1 MPRLRRCRNF
11 FFSKLSLLIEKP
23 EYMKSFISK
32 FLFIIG
38 NRKQKLFY
46 LLLLFLLISIIDAVG
61 IGLIYPFIK
70 LATEPSL
77 IDKNNVTALLV
88 KQLNLS
94 PSYYLIP
101 ILGLAITVI
110 FIVQSVSY
118 LYAQKYICDFIYEQ
132 KRVLT
137 LDLMKAYLYAPY
149 TFHLK
154 RNSATITNNI
164 LVEISLFCGSFLTAL
179 LRGITNAIILLV
191 LVLLLAKTNLFFLV
205 LIAITIFPT
214 TLITSY
220 ISTSKVKNLGGEISQ
235 TNDELIRLI
244 NHSLGGLKDTKITGS
259 ESFFIQSINQHAK
272 KISRLSSLFEIL
284 LVIPPVVIK
293 NSLIVFVVLFIS
305 WTSLGSS
312 QSMANVGGIM
322 AVFGIASIRLIPA
335 VNSLVQAIAQVR
347 NFSYVIDKIYLDLK
361 EIENEQEDIDVFVAN
376 SQIKK
381 LETEKS
387 SDSVMPFGHKLS
399 LQNIIYQYPEVSAK
413 AINDISFDI
422 YKGQSIGLIGK
433 SGSGK
438 TTLVDIILG
447 LLYPKSGDIQV
458 DDVSIYQNLR
468 AWQNLIGYIP
478 QSIFLTDETIEKNIA
493 FGTPDHLIDQAK
505 LEKAIKSAQ
514 LEELIQE
521 LPQGLKTEVGERGV
535 RLSGG
540 QRQRV
545 GIARALYHEREI
557 LVLDEAT
564 SALDNETE
572 QLVNESIKSL
582 SGTKTLIIIAHRLST
597 IEHCDRLYLLGQGKI
612 LKAGTYQEVVVNQ
625 SITDNS

>member
-1 MPRLRRCRNF
+1 
-11 FFSKLSLLIEKP
+11 
-23 EYMKSFISK
+23 
-32 FLFIIG
+32 LF
-38 NRKQKLFY
+38 
-46 LLLLFLLISIIDAVG
+46 
-61 IGLIYPFIK
+61 
-70 LATEPSL
+70 
-77 IDKNNVTALLV
+77 
-88 KQLNLS
+88 
-94 PSYYLIP
+94 
-101 ILGLAITVI
+101 
-110 FIVQSVSY
+110 
-118 LYAQKYICDFIYEQ
+118 AQKYISDFIYEQ

-154 RNSATITNNI
+154 KNTATITNTI
-164 LVEISLFCGSFLTAL
+164 ITEVSIFCGSFLTAF
-179 LRGITNAIILLV
+179 LRGITNFIILLV
-191 LVLLLAKTNLFFLV
+191 LLLLLAKTNLFFLLLV
-205 LIAITIFPT
+205 AITILPT
-214 TLITSY
+214 TLISSY
-220 ISTSKVKNLGGEISQ
+220 ISTSKVKKIGAKISKI
-235 TNDELIRLI
+235 NDEIIRLI

-259 ESFFIQSINQHAK
+259 EEFFLTTINQQAK
-272 KISRLSSLFEIL
+272 ESSKLSAAFEII
-284 LVIPPVVIK
+284 VGIPPVVIK
-293 NSLIVFVVLFIS
+293 NSLIIFVVLFVS
-305 WTSLGSS
+305 WASLDSSDKMTSI
-312 QSMANVGGIM
+312 GGIM
-322 AVFGIASIRLIPA
+322 AIFGIASIRLIPA

-347 NFSYVIDKIYLDLK
+347 NFSYVVDRLYFDLK
-361 EIENEQEDIDVFVAN
+361 EIEQQQQEIDDSLARSN
-376 SQIKK
+376 IKN
-381 LETEKS
+381 LASES
-387 SDSVMPFGHKLS
+387 SDQSVMPFSYKLS
-399 LQNIIYQYPEVSAK
+399 LQNIIYQYPEVSTN
-413 AINDISFDI
+413 AINNISFDI

-493 FGTPDHLIDQAK
+493 FGVPDHLIDRTR
-505 LEKAIKSAQ
+505 LEKAIQSAQ
-514 LEELIQE
+514 LEELMQQ

-582 SGTKTLIIIAHRLST
+582 SGTKTMIIISHRLST
-597 IEHCDRLYLLGQGKI
+597 VEHCDRLYLLGQGKI
-612 LKAGTYQEVVVNQ
+612 LKAGTYQEVVVNPE
-625 SITDNS
+625 ITDNS

>member
-1 MPRLRRCRNF
+1 
-11 FFSKLSLLIEKP
+11 
-23 EYMKSFISK
+23 MKSFISK

-38 NRKQKLFY
+38 DRKKKLFY
-46 LLLLFLLISIIDAVG
+46 LLLLFLLISVIDAIG

-77 IDKNNVTALLV
+77 IDKNTITAFLV
-88 KQLNLS
+88 NQLNLS

-101 ILGLAITVI
+101 ILGVAIAVI
-110 FIVQSVSY
+110 FIVQSISY
-118 LYAQKYICDFIYEQ
+118 LFAQKYISDFTYEQ

-154 RNSATITNNI
+154 KNTATITNTI
-164 LVEISLFCGSFLTAL
+164 ITEVSIFCGSFLTAF
-179 LRGITNAIILLV
+179 LRGITNFIILLV
-191 LVLLLAKTNLFFLV
+191 LLLLLAKTNLFFLFLV
-205 LIAITIFPT
+205 AITIFPT

-220 ISTSKVKNLGGEISQ
+220 ISTSKVKKIGAKISKI
-235 TNDELIRLI
+235 NDEIIRLI

-259 ESFFIQSINQHAK
+259 EDFFLTTINQQAK
-272 KISRLSSLFEIL
+272 ESSKLSAAFEIT
-284 LVIPPVVIK
+284 VAIPPVVIK
-293 NSLIVFVVLFIS
+293 NSLIIFVVLFVS
-305 WTSLGSS
+305 WASLGSS
-312 QSMANVGGIM
+312 DKMTSIGGIM

-347 NFSYVIDKIYLDLK
+347 NFSYVVDRLYFDLK
-361 EIENEQEDIDVFVAN
+361 EIEQQQQEIDDSLATSN
-376 SQIKK
+376 IKN
-381 LETEKS
+381 LASES
-387 SDSVMPFGHKLS
+387 SNQSVMPFSYKLS
-399 LQNIIYQYPEVSAK
+399 LQNIIYQYPEVSTN
-413 AINDISFDI
+413 AINNISFDI

-458 DDVSIYQNLR
+458 DDTSIYQNLR

-493 FGTPDHLIDQAK
+493 FGVPDHLIDRTR
-505 LEKAIKSAQ
+505 LEKAIQSAQ
-514 LEELIQE
+514 LEELMKQ

-582 SGTKTLIIIAHRLST
+582 SGTKTMIIIAHRLST
-597 IEHCDRLYLLGQGKI
+597 VEHCDRLYLLGQGKI
-612 LKAGTYQEVVVNQ
+612 LKAGTYQEVVVNPE
-625 SITDNS
+625 ITDNS

>member
-1 MPRLRRCRNF
+1 
-11 FFSKLSLLIEKP
+11 
-23 EYMKSFISK
+23 MKSFISK

-46 LLLLFLLISIIDAVG
+46 LLLLFLLISVIDAIG

-77 IDKNNVTALLV
+77 IDKNTVTAFLV
-88 KQLNLS
+88 NQLNLS

-101 ILGLAITVI
+101 ILGVAIAVI
-110 FIVQSVSY
+110 FIVQSISY
-118 LYAQKYICDFIYEQ
+118 LYAQKYISDFIYEQ

-154 RNSATITNNI
+154 KNTATITNNV
-164 LVEISLFCGSFLTAL
+164 LVEVSTFCGSFLTAL
-179 LRGITNAIILLV
+179 LRGITNFIILLV
-191 LVLLLAKTNLFFLV
+191 LVLLLAKTNLLFLV

-220 ISTSKVKNLGGEISQ
+220 ISTSKVKTLGRQISQ

-259 ESFFIQSINQHAK
+259 EPFFIQSINQQAK
-272 KISRLSSLFEIL
+272 ESSRLSALFEIL
-284 LVIPPVVIK
+284 LAIPPVVIK
-293 NSLIVFVVLFIS
+293 NSLIIFVVLFIS
-305 WTSLGSS
+305 WASLGSS
-312 QSMANVGGIM
+312 QNMASVGGIM

-361 EIENEQEDIDVFVAN
+361 EIENEKEDIDIFIAN
-376 SQIKK
+376 SQIKN

-387 SDSVMPFGHKLS
+387 SYSVMPFGQKLS
-399 LQNIIYQYPEVSAK
+399 LQNIIYQYPDVSAK

-493 FGTPDHLIDQAK
+493 FGTPEHLIDRQK

-572 QLVNESIKSL
+572 KLVNESIKSL
-582 SGTKTLIIIAHRLST
+582 SGTKTMIIIAHRLST
-597 IEHCDRLYLLGQGKI
+597 VEHCDRLYLLGQGKI

-625 SITDNS
+625 AIIDNS

>member
-1 MPRLRRCRNF
+1 
-11 FFSKLSLLIEKP
+11 
-23 EYMKSFISK
+23 MKSFISK

-77 IDKNNVTALLV
+77 IDKNNITAFLV

-110 FIVQSVSY
+110 FVVQSTSY
-118 LYAQKYICDFIYEQ
+118 LYAQKYISDFIYEQ

-164 LVEISLFCGSFLTAL
+164 LVEVSTFCGSFLTAF
-179 LRGITNAIILLV
+179 LRGITNFIILLV
-191 LVLLLAKTNLFFLV
+191 LVLLLAKTNLLFLV

-220 ISTSKVKNLGGEISQ
+220 ISTSKVKTLGREISQ

-259 ESFFIQSINQHAK
+259 ESFFIESINQQAK
-272 KISRLSSLFEIL
+272 KSSRLSALFEIL
-284 LVIPPVVIK
+284 LAIPPVVIK

-305 WTSLGSS
+305 WASLGSS
-312 QSMANVGGIM
+312 QNMANVGGIM

-361 EIENEQEDIDVFVAN
+361 EIENEQEDIDIFVAN
-376 SQIKK
+376 SQIKNS
-381 LETEKS
+381 ESEKS
-387 SDSVMPFGHKLS
+387 SYSVMPFGQKLS
-399 LQNIIYQYPEVSAK
+399 LKNIIYQYPDVSAK

-493 FGTPDHLIDQAK
+493 FGTPDHLIDQEK

-582 SGTKTLIIIAHRLST
+582 SGTKTMIIIAHRLST
-597 IEHCDRLYLLGQGKI
+597 VEHCDRLYLLGQGKI

-625 SITDNS
+625 EITDNS

>member
-1 MPRLRRCRNF
+1 
-11 FFSKLSLLIEKP
+11 
-23 EYMKSFISK
+23 MKSFISK

-38 NRKQKLFY
+38 DRKKKLFY
-46 LLLLFLLISIIDAVG
+46 LLLLFLLISVIDAIG

-77 IDKNNVTALLV
+77 IDKNTITAFLV
-88 KQLNLS
+88 NQLNLS

-101 ILGLAITVI
+101 ILGVAIAVI
-110 FIVQSVSY
+110 FIVQSISY
-118 LYAQKYICDFIYEQ
+118 LYAQKYISDFTYEQ

-154 RNSATITNNI
+154 KNTATITNTI
-164 LVEISLFCGSFLTAL
+164 ITEVSIFCGSFLTAF
-179 LRGITNAIILLV
+179 LRGITNFIILLV
-191 LVLLLAKTNLFFLV
+191 LLLLLAKTNSFFLLLV
-205 LIAITIFPT
+205 AITIFPT

-220 ISTSKVKNLGGEISQ
+220 ISTSKVKKIGAKISKI
-235 TNDELIRLI
+235 NDEIIRLI

-259 ESFFIQSINQHAK
+259 EDFFLTTINQQAK
-272 KISRLSSLFEIL
+272 ESSKLSAAFEIT
-284 LVIPPVVIK
+284 VAIPPVVIK
-293 NSLIVFVVLFIS
+293 NSLIIFVVLFVS
-305 WTSLGSS
+305 WASLGSS
-312 QSMANVGGIM
+312 DKMTSIGGIM

-347 NFSYVIDKIYLDLK
+347 NFSYVVDRLYFDLK
-361 EIENEQEDIDVFVAN
+361 EIEQQQQEIDDSLATSN
-376 SQIKK
+376 IKN
-381 LETEKS
+381 LASES
-387 SDSVMPFGHKLS
+387 SNQSVMPFSYKLS
-399 LQNIIYQYPEVSAK
+399 LQNIIYQYPEVSTK
-413 AINDISFDI
+413 AINNISFDI

-458 DDVSIYQNLR
+458 DDTSIYQNLR

-493 FGTPDHLIDQAK
+493 FGVPDHLIDRTR
-505 LEKAIKSAQ
+505 LEKAIQSAQ
-514 LEELIQE
+514 LEELMKQ

-582 SGTKTLIIIAHRLST
+582 SGTKTMIIIAHRLST
-597 IEHCDRLYLLGQGKI
+597 VEHCDRLYLLGQGKI
-612 LKAGTYQEVVVNQ
+612 LKAGTYQEVVVNPE
-625 SITDNS
+625 ITDNS

>member
-1 MPRLRRCRNF
+1 
-11 FFSKLSLLIEKP
+11 
-23 EYMKSFISK
+23 MKSFISK

-38 NRKQKLFY
+38 DRKKKLFY
-46 LLLLFLLISIIDAVG
+46 LLLLFLLISVIDAIG

-77 IDKNNVTALLV
+77 IDKNTITAFLV
-88 KQLNLS
+88 NQLNLS

-101 ILGLAITVI
+101 ILGVAIAVI
-110 FIVQSVSY
+110 FIVQSISY
-118 LYAQKYICDFIYEQ
+118 LYAQKYISDFTYEQ

-154 RNSATITNNI
+154 KNTATITNTI
-164 LVEISLFCGSFLTAL
+164 ITEVSIFCGSFLTAF
-179 LRGITNAIILLV
+179 LRGITNFIILIV
-191 LVLLLAKTNLFFLV
+191 LLLLLAKTNSFFLLLV
-205 LIAITIFPT
+205 AITIFPT

-220 ISTSKVKNLGGEISQ
+220 ISTSKVKKIGAKISKI
-235 TNDELIRLI
+235 NDEIIRLI

-259 ESFFIQSINQHAK
+259 EDFFLTTINQQAK
-272 KISRLSSLFEIL
+272 ESSKLSAAFEIT
-284 LVIPPVVIK
+284 VAIPPVVIK
-293 NSLIVFVVLFIS
+293 NSLIIFVVLFVS
-305 WTSLGSS
+305 WASLGSS
-312 QSMANVGGIM
+312 DKMTSIGGIM

-347 NFSYVIDKIYLDLK
+347 NFSYVVDRLYFDLK
-361 EIENEQEDIDVFVAN
+361 EIEQQQQEIDDSLAT
-376 SQIKK
+376 SKIKN
-381 LETEKS
+381 LASES
-387 SDSVMPFGHKLS
+387 SNQSVMPFSHKLS
-399 LQNIIYQYPEVSAK
+399 LQNIIYQYPEVSTN
-413 AINDISFDI
+413 AINNISFDI

-458 DDVSIYQNLR
+458 DDTSIYQNLR

-493 FGTPDHLIDQAK
+493 FGVPDHLIDRTR
-505 LEKAIKSAQ
+505 LEKAIQSAQ
-514 LEELIQE
+514 LEELMKQ

-582 SGTKTLIIIAHRLST
+582 SGTKTMIIIAHRLST
-597 IEHCDRLYLLGQGKI
+597 VEHCDRLYLLGQGKI
-612 LKAGTYQEVVVNQ
+612 LKAGTYQEVVVNPE
-625 SITDNS
+625 ITDNS

>member
-1 MPRLRRCRNF
+1 
-11 FFSKLSLLIEKP
+11 
-23 EYMKSFISK
+23 MKSFISK

-77 IDKNNVTALLV
+77 IDKNNITTFLV

-118 LYAQKYICDFIYEQ
+118 LYAQKYISDFIYEQ
-132 KRVLT
+132 KRLLT

-154 RNSATITNNI
+154 KNTATITNTI
-164 LVEISLFCGSFLTAL
+164 ITEISLFCGAFLTAF
-179 LRGITNAIILLV
+179 LRGITNFIILVV
-191 LVLLLAKTNLFFLV
+191 LLLLLAKTNLFFLFLV
-205 LIAITIFPT
+205 AVTIFPT

-220 ISTSKVKNLGGEISQ
+220 ISTSKVKKIGQKISQ
-235 TNDELIRLI
+235 INDEIIRLI

-259 ESFFIQSINQHAK
+259 EEFFLTNIDQQAK
-272 KISRLSSLFEIL
+272 ESAKLSAAFEIIV
-284 LVIPPVVIK
+284 VIPPVVIK
-293 NSLIVFVVLFIS
+293 NSLIIFVILFIS
-305 WTSLGSS
+305 WASLGSS
-312 QSMANVGGIM
+312 DQMTSIGGVM

-347 NFSYVIDKIYLDLK
+347 NFSYVVDRLYLDLK
-361 EIENEQEDIDVFVAN
+361 EIEEEQQEINDSLAK
-376 SQIKK
+376 SMIKN
-381 LETEKS
+381 LNFEPFNHP
-387 SDSVMPFGHKLS
+387 VMPFSHKLS
-399 LQNIIYQYPEVSAK
+399 LKNIIYQYPQVSTK
-413 AINDISFDI
+413 AISDISFDI

-493 FGTPDHLIDQAK
+493 FGTPDHLIDQEK

-572 QLVNESIKSL
+572 QLVNESIQSL
-582 SGTKTLIIIAHRLST
+582 SGTKTMIIIAHRLST
-597 IEHCDRLYLLGQGKI
+597 VEHCDRLYLLGQGKI

-625 SITDNS
+625 EIIDNS

>member
-1 MPRLRRCRNF
+1 
-11 FFSKLSLLIEKP
+11 
-23 EYMKSFISK
+23 MKSFISK

-38 NRKQKLFY
+38 DRKKKLFH
-46 LLLLFLLISIIDAVG
+46 LLLLFLLISVIDAIG

-77 IDKNNVTALLV
+77 IDKNTITAFLV
-88 KQLNLS
+88 NQLNLS

-101 ILGLAITVI
+101 ILGVVITII
-110 FIVQSVSY
+110 FIVQSISY
-118 LYAQKYICDFIYEQ
+118 LFAQKYISDFIYEQ

-154 RNSATITNNI
+154 KNTATITNTI
-164 LVEISLFCGSFLTAL
+164 ITEVSIFCGSFLTAF
-179 LRGITNAIILLV
+179 LRGITNFIILLV
-191 LVLLLAKTNLFFLV
+191 LLLLLAKTNLFFLLLV
-205 LIAITIFPT
+205 AITILPT
-214 TLITSY
+214 TLISSY
-220 ISTSKVKNLGGEISQ
+220 ISTSKVKKIGAKISKI
-235 TNDELIRLI
+235 NDEIIRLI

-259 ESFFIQSINQHAK
+259 EEFFLTTINQQAK
-272 KISRLSSLFEIL
+272 ESSKLSAAFEIT
-284 LVIPPVVIK
+284 VGIPPVVIK
-293 NSLIVFVVLFIS
+293 NSLIIFVVLFVS
-305 WTSLGSS
+305 WASLDSSDKMTSI
-312 QSMANVGGIM
+312 GGIM
-322 AVFGIASIRLIPA
+322 AIFGIASIRLIPA

-347 NFSYVIDKIYLDLK
+347 NFSYVVDRLYFDLK
-361 EIENEQEDIDVFVAN
+361 EIEQQQQEIDDSLARSN
-376 SQIKK
+376 IKN
-381 LETEKS
+381 LASES
-387 SDSVMPFGHKLS
+387 SDQSVMPFSYKLS
-399 LQNIIYQYPEVSAK
+399 LQNIIYQYPEVSTN
-413 AINDISFDI
+413 AINNISFDI

-458 DDVSIYQNLR
+458 DDVSIYQKLR

-493 FGTPDHLIDQAK
+493 FGVPDHLIDRTR
-505 LEKAIKSAQ
+505 LEKAIQSAQ
-514 LEELIQE
+514 LEELMQQ

-582 SGTKTLIIIAHRLST
+582 SGTKTMIIIAHRLST
-597 IEHCDRLYLLGQGKI
+597 VEHCDRLYLLGQGKI
-612 LKAGTYQEVVVNQ
+612 LKAGTYQEVVVNPE
-625 SITDNS
+625 ITDNS

>member
-1 MPRLRRCRNF
+1 
-11 FFSKLSLLIEKP
+11 
-23 EYMKSFISK
+23 MKSFISK

-38 NRKQKLFY
+38 DRKKKLFH
-46 LLLLFLLISIIDAVG
+46 LLLLFLLISVIDAIG

-77 IDKNNVTALLV
+77 IDKNTITAFLV
-88 KQLNLS
+88 NQLNLS

-101 ILGLAITVI
+101 ILGVVITII
-110 FIVQSVSY
+110 FIVQSISY
-118 LYAQKYICDFIYEQ
+118 LFAQKYISDFIYEQ

-154 RNSATITNNI
+154 KNTATITNTI
-164 LVEISLFCGSFLTAL
+164 ITEVSIFCGSFLTAF
-179 LRGITNAIILLV
+179 LRGITNFIILLV
-191 LVLLLAKTNLFFLV
+191 LLLLLAKTNLFFLLLV
-205 LIAITIFPT
+205 AITILPT
-214 TLITSY
+214 TLISSY
-220 ISTSKVKNLGGEISQ
+220 ISTSKVKKIGAKISKI
-235 TNDELIRLI
+235 NDEIIRLI

-259 ESFFIQSINQHAK
+259 EEFFLTTINQQAK
-272 KISRLSSLFEIL
+272 ESSKLSAAFEIT
-284 LVIPPVVIK
+284 VGIPPVVIK
-293 NSLIVFVVLFIS
+293 NSLIIFVVLFVS
-305 WTSLGSS
+305 WASLDSSDKMTSI
-312 QSMANVGGIM
+312 GGIM
-322 AVFGIASIRLIPA
+322 AIFGIASIRLIPA

-347 NFSYVIDKIYLDLK
+347 NFSYVVDRLYFDLK
-361 EIENEQEDIDVFVAN
+361 EIEQQQQEIDDSLAKSN
-376 SQIKK
+376 IKN
-381 LETEKS
+381 LASES
-387 SDSVMPFGHKLS
+387 SNQSVMPFSHKLS
-399 LQNIIYQYPEVSAK
+399 LQNIIYQYPEVSTN
-413 AINDISFDI
+413 AINNISFDI

-458 DDVSIYQNLR
+458 DDTSIYQNLR

-493 FGTPDHLIDQAK
+493 FGVPDHLIDRTR
-505 LEKAIKSAQ
+505 LEKAIQSAQ
-514 LEELIQE
+514 LEELMKQ

-582 SGTKTLIIIAHRLST
+582 SGTKTMIIIAHRLST
-597 IEHCDRLYLLGQGKI
+597 VEHCDRLYLLGQGKI
-612 LKAGTYQEVVVNQ
+612 LKAGTYQEVVVNPE
-625 SITDNS
+625 ITDNS

>member
-1 MPRLRRCRNF
+1 
-11 FFSKLSLLIEKP
+11 
-23 EYMKSFISK
+23 MKSFISK

-77 IDKNNVTALLV
+77 IDKNDVTAFLV

-118 LYAQKYICDFIYEQ
+118 LYAQKYISDFIYEQ

-154 RNSATITNNI
+154 NNTATITNNI
-164 LVEISLFCGSFLTAL
+164 LVEISIFCGSFLTAF
-179 LRGITNAIILLV
+179 LRGITNFIILLV

-220 ISTSKVKNLGGEISQ
+220 ISTSKVKNLGREISQ

-259 ESFFIQSINQHAK
+259 ESFFIEAINQQAK
-272 KISRLSSLFEIL
+272 KSSRLSALFEIL
-284 LVIPPVVIK
+284 LAIPPVVIK

-361 EIENEQEDIDVFVAN
+361 EIEDEQEDIDIFVGN
-376 SQIKK
+376 SQIKNS
-381 LETEKS
+381 ETEKFD
-387 SDSVMPFGHKLS
+387 DSVMPFGHKLS
-399 LQNIIYQYPEVSAK
+399 LKNIIYQYPAVSNN

-493 FGTPDHLIDQAK
+493 FGVSDHLIDRTK
-505 LEKAIKSAQ
+505 LEKAIQSAQ
-514 LEELIQE
+514 LEELMQE

-572 QLVNESIKSL
+572 KLVNESIKSL
-582 SGTKTLIIIAHRLST
+582 SGTKTMIIIAHRLST
-597 IEHCDRLYLLGQGKI
+597 VEHCDRLYLLGQGKI

-625 SITDNS
+625 EIIDNS

>member
-1 MPRLRRCRNF
+1 M
-11 FFSKLSLLIEKP
+11 
-23 EYMKSFISK
+23 
-32 FLFIIG
+32 
-38 NRKQKLFY
+38 
-46 LLLLFLLISIIDAVG
+46 LLLFLLISVIDAIG

-77 IDKNNVTALLV
+77 IDKNTITAFLV
-88 KQLNLS
+88 NQLNLS

-101 ILGLAITVI
+101 ILGVAIAVI
-110 FIVQSVSY
+110 FILQSISY
-118 LYAQKYICDFIYEQ
+118 LFAQKYISDFTYEQ

-137 LDLMKAYLYAPY
+137 LELMKAYLYAPY

-154 RNSATITNNI
+154 KNTATITNTI
-164 LVEISLFCGSFLTAL
+164 ITEVSIFCGSFLTAF
-179 LRGITNAIILLV
+179 LRGITNFIILIV
-191 LVLLLAKTNLFFLV
+191 LLLLLAKTNSFFLLLV
-205 LIAITIFPT
+205 AITIFPT

-220 ISTSKVKNLGGEISQ
+220 ISTLKVKKIGAKISKI
-235 TNDELIRLI
+235 NDEIIRLI

-259 ESFFIQSINQHAK
+259 EEFFLTTINQQAK
-272 KISRLSSLFEIL
+272 ESSKLSAAFEITIA
-284 LVIPPVVIK
+284 IPPVVIK
-293 NSLIVFVVLFIS
+293 NSLIIFVILFIS
-305 WTSLGSS
+305 WASLGSS
-312 QSMANVGGIM
+312 DQMASIGGIM
-322 AVFGIASIRLIPA
+322 AVFGIASIRLIPS

-347 NFSYVIDKIYLDLK
+347 NFSYVVDRLYLDLK
-361 EIENEQEDIDVFVAN
+361 EIEEQQQEINDSLAK
-376 SQIKK
+376 SMIKK
-381 LETEKS
+381 LDVEPS
-387 SDSVMPFGHKLS
+387 NHPVMPFGQKLS
-399 LQNIIYQYPEVSAK
+399 LQNIIYQYPEVSTK
-413 AINDISFDI
+413 AISDISFDI

-493 FGTPDHLIDQAK
+493 FGVPDHLIDRTR
-505 LEKAIKSAQ
+505 LEKAIQSAQ
-514 LEELIQE
+514 LEELMQQ

-597 IEHCDRLYLLGQGKI
+597 VEHCDRLYLLGQGKI

-625 SITDNS
+625 EIIDNS

>member
-1 MPRLRRCRNF
+1 
-11 FFSKLSLLIEKP
+11 
-23 EYMKSFISK
+23 MKSFVSK

-77 IDKNNVTALLV
+77 IDKNDVTAFLV
-88 KQLNLS
+88 QQLNLS
-94 PSYYLIP
+94 PSSSLIP

-118 LYAQKYICDFIYEQ
+118 LYAQKYISDFIYEQ

-154 RNSATITNNI
+154 KNSATITNNI
-164 LVEISLFCGSFLTAL
+164 LVEVSTFCGSFLTAF
-179 LRGITNAIILLV
+179 LRGITNFIILLV
-191 LVLLLAKTNLFFLV
+191 LLLLLAKTNLFFLV
-205 LIAITIFPT
+205 LVAITIFPT

-220 ISTSKVKNLGGEISQ
+220 ISTSKVKTLGRQISQ

-259 ESFFIQSINQHAK
+259 EPFFIQSINQQAK
-272 KISRLSSLFEIL
+272 ESSKLSALFEIL
-284 LVIPPVVIK
+284 LAIPPVVIK

-305 WTSLGSS
+305 WASLGTS
-312 QSMANVGGIM
+312 QSMANIGGIM

-361 EIENEQEDIDVFVAN
+361 EIEDEQEDIDVFVAN
-376 SQIKK
+376 SQIKNSGI
-381 LETEKS
+381 ENNNH
-387 SDSVMPFGHKLS
+387 SVMPFSHKLS
-399 LQNIIYQYPEVSAK
+399 LQNIIYQYPEVSTY

-458 DDVSIYQNLR
+458 DDVSIYNNIR

-493 FGTPDHLIDQAK
+493 FGTPDHLIDQDRLK
-505 LEKAIKSAQ
+505 KAIKSAQ

-521 LPQGLKTEVGERGV
+521 LPQGLKTQVGERGV

-597 IEHCDRLYLLGQGKI
+597 VEHCDRLYLLGKGKI

-625 SITDNS
+625 EIEED

>member
-1 MPRLRRCRNF
+1 
-11 FFSKLSLLIEKP
+11 LI
-23 EYMKSFISK
+23 
-32 FLFIIG
+32 G
-38 NRKQKLFY
+38 
-46 LLLLFLLISIIDAVG
+46 
-61 IGLIYPFIK
+61 
-70 LATEPSL
+70 
-77 IDKNNVTALLV
+77 
-88 KQLNLS
+88 
-94 PSYYLIP
+94 
-101 ILGLAITVI
+101 
-110 FIVQSVSY
+110 
-118 LYAQKYICDFIYEQ
+118 
-132 KRVLT
+132 
-137 LDLMKAYLYAPY
+137 
-149 TFHLK
+149 
-154 RNSATITNNI
+154 
-164 LVEISLFCGSFLTAL
+164 
-179 LRGITNAIILLV
+179 
-191 LVLLLAKTNLFFLV
+191 
-205 LIAITIFPT
+205 ITIFPT

-220 ISTSKVKNLGGEISQ
+220 ISTSKVKNLGREISQ

-259 ESFFIQSINQHAK
+259 ESFFIQSINQQAK

-293 NSLIVFVVLFIS
+293 NSLIAFVVLFIS

-312 QSMANVGGIM
+312 QNMANVGGIM

-361 EIENEQEDIDVFVAN
+361 EIENEQEDIDIFVAN
-376 SQIKK
+376 SQIKNS
-381 LETEKS
+381 EIEKS
-387 SDSVMPFGHKLS
+387 SDSVMPFDQKLS
-399 LQNIIYQYPEVSAK
+399 LQNIIYRYPEVSTK

-458 DDVSIYQNLR
+458 DGISIYQNLR

-493 FGTPDHLIDQAK
+493 FGTPDHLIDQVK

-545 GIARALYHEREI
+545 GIARALYYEREI

-612 LKAGTYQEVVVNQ
+612 LKSGTYQEVVVNPE
-625 SITDNS
+625 IIDNS

>member
-1 MPRLRRCRNF
+1 
-11 FFSKLSLLIEKP
+11 
-23 EYMKSFISK
+23 MKSFISK

-77 IDKNNVTALLV
+77 IEKNNITAFLV
-88 KQLNLS
+88 KLLNLS

-118 LYAQKYICDFIYEQ
+118 LYAQRYISDFIYEQ

-164 LVEISLFCGSFLTAL
+164 LVEVSTFCGSFLTAF
-179 LRGITNAIILLV
+179 LRGITNFIILLV

-205 LIAITIFPT
+205 LIGITIFPT

-220 ISTSKVKNLGGEISQ
+220 ISTSKVKTLGREISQ

-259 ESFFIQSINQHAK
+259 ESFFIKSINQQAK
-272 KISRLSSLFEIL
+272 ESSRLSALFEIL
-284 LVIPPVVIK
+284 LAIPPVVIK

-305 WTSLGSS
+305 WASLGSS
-312 QSMANVGGIM
+312 QSMASVGGIM

-361 EIENEQEDIDVFVAN
+361 EIENEQEDIDIFVAN
-376 SQIKK
+376 SQIKNS
-381 LETEKS
+381 ESEKS
-387 SDSVMPFGHKLS
+387 SYSVMPFGQKLS
-399 LQNIIYQYPEVSAK
+399 LKNIIYQYPDVSAK

-438 TTLVDIILG
+438 TTLIDIILG

-493 FGTPDHLIDQAK
+493 FGTPDHLIDQVK

-521 LPQGLKTEVGERGV
+521 LPREPKHKSGKGE
-535 RLSGG
+535 SDY
-540 QRQRV
+540 
-545 GIARALYHEREI
+545 RAGNVNGWELP
-557 LVLDEAT
+557 VLCT
-564 SALDNETE
+564 TN
-572 QLVNESIKSL
+572 
-582 SGTKTLIIIAHRLST
+582 
-597 IEHCDRLYLLGQGKI
+597 GKFWF
-612 LKAGTYQEVVVNQ
+612 
-625 SITDNS
+625 

>member
-1 MPRLRRCRNF
+1 
-11 FFSKLSLLIEKP
+11 
-23 EYMKSFISK
+23 MKSFISK

-77 IDKNNVTALLV
+77 IDKNNITAFLV

-110 FIVQSVSY
+110 FVVQSTSY
-118 LYAQKYICDFIYEQ
+118 LYAQKYISDFIYEQ

-164 LVEISLFCGSFLTAL
+164 LVEVSTFCGSFLTAF
-179 LRGITNAIILLV
+179 LRGITNFIILLV
-191 LVLLLAKTNLFFLV
+191 LVLLLAKTNLLFLV

-220 ISTSKVKNLGGEISQ
+220 ISTSKVKTLGREISQ

-259 ESFFIQSINQHAK
+259 ESFFIESINQQAK
-272 KISRLSSLFEIL
+272 KSSRLSALFEIL
-284 LVIPPVVIK
+284 LAIPPVVIK

-305 WTSLGSS
+305 WASLGSS
-312 QSMANVGGIM
+312 QNMANVGGIM

-361 EIENEQEDIDVFVAN
+361 EIENEQEDIDIFVAN
-376 SQIKK
+376 SQIKNS
-381 LETEKS
+381 ESEKS
-387 SDSVMPFGHKLS
+387 SYSVMPFGQKLS
-399 LQNIIYQYPEVSAK
+399 LKNIIYQYPDVSAK

-447 LLYPKSGDIQV
+447 LLYPQSGDIQL

-493 FGTPDHLIDQAK
+493 FGTPDHLIDQEK

-582 SGTKTLIIIAHRLST
+582 SGTKTMIIIAHRLST
-597 IEHCDRLYLLGQGKI
+597 VEHCDRLYLLGQGKI

-625 SITDNS
+625 EITDNS

>member
-1 MPRLRRCRNF
+1 
-11 FFSKLSLLIEKP
+11 
-23 EYMKSFISK
+23 MKSFISK

-38 NRKQKLFY
+38 DRKKKLFY
-46 LLLLFLLISIIDAVG
+46 LLLLFLLISVIDAIG

-77 IDKNNVTALLV
+77 IDKNTITAFLV
-88 KQLNLS
+88 NQLNLS

-101 ILGLAITVI
+101 ILGVAIAVI
-110 FIVQSVSY
+110 FIVQSISY
-118 LYAQKYICDFIYEQ
+118 LYAQKYISDFTYEQ

-154 RNSATITNNI
+154 KNTATITNTI
-164 LVEISLFCGSFLTAL
+164 ITEVSIFCGSFLTAF
-179 LRGITNAIILLV
+179 LRGITNFIILIV
-191 LVLLLAKTNLFFLV
+191 LLLLLAKTNSFFLLLV
-205 LIAITIFPT
+205 AITIFPT
-214 TLITSY
+214 TLISSY
-220 ISTSKVKNLGGEISQ
+220 ISTSKVKKIGAKISKI
-235 TNDELIRLI
+235 NDEIIRLI

-259 ESFFIQSINQHAK
+259 EDFFLTTINQQAK
-272 KISRLSSLFEIL
+272 ESSKLSAAFEIT
-284 LVIPPVVIK
+284 VAIPPVVIK
-293 NSLIVFVVLFIS
+293 NSLIIFVVLFVS
-305 WTSLGSS
+305 WASLGSS
-312 QSMANVGGIM
+312 DKMTSIGGIM

-347 NFSYVIDKIYLDLK
+347 NFSYVVDRLYFDLK
-361 EIENEQEDIDVFVAN
+361 EIEQQQQEIDDSLATSN
-376 SQIKK
+376 IKN
-381 LETEKS
+381 LASES
-387 SDSVMPFGHKLS
+387 SNQSVMPFSYKLS
-399 LQNIIYQYPEVSAK
+399 LQNIIYQYPEVSTK
-413 AINDISFDI
+413 AINNISFDI

-458 DDVSIYQNLR
+458 DDTSIYQNLR

-493 FGTPDHLIDQAK
+493 FGVPDHLIDRTR
-505 LEKAIKSAQ
+505 LEKAIQSAQ
-514 LEELIQE
+514 LEELMKQ

-582 SGTKTLIIIAHRLST
+582 SGTKTMIIIAHRLST
-597 IEHCDRLYLLGQGKI
+597 VEHCDRLYLLGQGKI
-612 LKAGTYQEVVVNQ
+612 LKAGTYQEVVVNPE
-625 SITDNS
+625 ITDNS

>member
-1 MPRLRRCRNF
+1 
-11 FFSKLSLLIEKP
+11 
-23 EYMKSFISK
+23 MKSFISK

-38 NRKQKLFY
+38 DRKKKLFH
-46 LLLLFLLISIIDAVG
+46 LLLLFLLISVIDAIG

-77 IDKNNVTALLV
+77 IDKNTITAFLV
-88 KQLNLS
+88 NQLNLS

-101 ILGLAITVI
+101 ILGGVITII
-110 FIVQSVSY
+110 FIVQSISY
-118 LYAQKYICDFIYEQ
+118 LFAQKYISDFIYEQ

-154 RNSATITNNI
+154 KNTATITNTI
-164 LVEISLFCGSFLTAL
+164 ITEVSIFCGSFLTAF
-179 LRGITNAIILLV
+179 LRGITNFIILIV
-191 LVLLLAKTNLFFLV
+191 LLLLLAKTNLFFLLLV
-205 LIAITIFPT
+205 AITILPT
-214 TLITSY
+214 TLISSY
-220 ISTSKVKNLGGEISQ
+220 ISTSKVKKIGAKISKI
-235 TNDELIRLI
+235 NDEIIRLI

-259 ESFFIQSINQHAK
+259 EEFFLTTINQQAK
-272 KISRLSSLFEIL
+272 ESSKLSAAFEIT
-284 LVIPPVVIK
+284 VGIPPVVIK
-293 NSLIVFVVLFIS
+293 NSLIIFVVLFVS
-305 WTSLGSS
+305 WASLDSSDKMTSI
-312 QSMANVGGIM
+312 GGIM
-322 AVFGIASIRLIPA
+322 AIFGIASIRLIPA

-347 NFSYVIDKIYLDLK
+347 NFSYVVDRLYLDLK
-361 EIENEQEDIDVFVAN
+361 EIEQQQQEIDDSLATSN
-376 SQIKK
+376 IKN
-381 LETEKS
+381 LASKS
-387 SDSVMPFGHKLS
+387 SNQSVMPFSHKLS
-399 LQNIIYQYPEVSAK
+399 LQNIIYRYPEVSTN
-413 AINDISFDI
+413 AINNISFDI

-493 FGTPDHLIDQAK
+493 FGVSDHLIDRTK
-505 LEKAIKSAQ
+505 LEKAIQSAQ
-514 LEELIQE
+514 LEELMQE

-582 SGTKTLIIIAHRLST
+582 SGTKTMIIIAHRLST
-597 IEHCDRLYLLGQGKI
+597 VEHCDRLYLLGQGKI
-612 LKAGTYQEVVVNQ
+612 LKAGTYQEVVVNPE
-625 SITDNS
+625 ITDNS

>member
-1 MPRLRRCRNF
+1 
-11 FFSKLSLLIEKP
+11 
-23 EYMKSFISK
+23 MKSFISK

-77 IDKNNVTALLV
+77 IEKNNITAFLV
-88 KQLNLS
+88 KLLNLS

-118 LYAQKYICDFIYEQ
+118 LYAQRYISDFIYEQ

-164 LVEISLFCGSFLTAL
+164 LVEVSTFCGSFLTAF
-179 LRGITNAIILLV
+179 LRGITNFIILLV

-205 LIAITIFPT
+205 LIGITIFPT

-220 ISTSKVKNLGGEISQ
+220 ISTSKVKTLGREISQ

-259 ESFFIQSINQHAK
+259 ESFFIKSINQQAK
-272 KISRLSSLFEIL
+272 ESSRLSALFEIL
-284 LVIPPVVIK
+284 LAIPPVVIK

-305 WTSLGSS
+305 WASLGSS
-312 QSMANVGGIM
+312 QSMASVGGIM

-361 EIENEQEDIDVFVAN
+361 EIENEQEDIDIFVAN
-376 SQIKK
+376 SQIKNS
-381 LETEKS
+381 ESEKS
-387 SDSVMPFGHKLS
+387 SYSVMPFGQKLS
-399 LQNIIYQYPEVSAK
+399 LKNIIYQYPDVSAK

-438 TTLVDIILG
+438 TTLIDIILG

-493 FGTPDHLIDQAK
+493 FGTPDHLIDQVK

-521 LPQGLKTEVGERGV
+521 LPQGAKTQVGERGV

-582 SGTKTLIIIAHRLST
+582 SGTKTMIIIAHRLST
-597 IEHCDRLYLLGQGKI
+597 VEHCDRLYLLGQGKI

-625 SITDNS
+625 EIIDNS

>member
-1 MPRLRRCRNF
+1 
-11 FFSKLSLLIEKP
+11 
-23 EYMKSFISK
+23 MKSFISK

-38 NRKQKLFY
+38 DRKKKLFY
-46 LLLLFLLISIIDAVG
+46 LLLLFLLISVIDAIG

-77 IDKNNVTALLV
+77 IDKNTITVFLIN
-88 KQLNLS
+88 QLNLS

-101 ILGLAITVI
+101 ILGVAIAVI
-110 FIVQSVSY
+110 FIIQSISY
-118 LYAQKYICDFIYEQ
+118 LYAQKYISYFTYEQ
-132 KRVLT
+132 KRLLT
-137 LDLMKAYLYAPY
+137 VDLMKAYLYAPY

-154 RNSATITNNI
+154 KNTATITNTI
-164 LVEISLFCGSFLTAL
+164 ITEVSIFCGSFLTAF
-179 LRGITNAIILLV
+179 LRGITNFIILIV
-191 LVLLLAKTNLFFLV
+191 LLLLLAKTNSFFLLLV
-205 LIAITIFPT
+205 AITIFPT
-214 TLITSY
+214 TLISSY
-220 ISTSKVKNLGGEISQ
+220 ISTSKVKKIGAKISKI
-235 TNDELIRLI
+235 NDEIIRLI

-259 ESFFIQSINQHAK
+259 EDFFLTTINQQAK
-272 KISRLSSLFEIL
+272 ESSKLSAAFEIT
-284 LVIPPVVIK
+284 VAIPPVVIK
-293 NSLIVFVVLFIS
+293 NSLIIFVVLFVS
-305 WTSLGSS
+305 WASLGSS
-312 QSMANVGGIM
+312 DKMTSIGGIM

-347 NFSYVIDKIYLDLK
+347 NFSYVVDRLYFDLK
-361 EIENEQEDIDVFVAN
+361 EIEQQQQEIDDSLATSN
-376 SQIKK
+376 IKN
-381 LETEKS
+381 LASES
-387 SDSVMPFGHKLS
+387 SNQSVMPFSYKLS
-399 LQNIIYQYPEVSAK
+399 LQNIIYQYPEVSTK
-413 AINDISFDI
+413 AINNISFDI

-458 DDVSIYQNLR
+458 DDTSIYQNLR

-493 FGTPDHLIDQAK
+493 FGVPDHLIDRTR
-505 LEKAIKSAQ
+505 LEKAIQSAQ
-514 LEELIQE
+514 LEELMKQ

-582 SGTKTLIIIAHRLST
+582 SGTKTMIIIAHRLST
-597 IEHCDRLYLLGQGKI
+597 VEHCDRLYLLGQGKI
-612 LKAGTYQEVVVNQ
+612 LKAGTYQEVVVNPE
-625 SITDNS
+625 ITDNS

>member
-1 MPRLRRCRNF
+1 
-11 FFSKLSLLIEKP
+11 
-23 EYMKSFISK
+23 MKSFISK

-38 NRKQKLFY
+38 DRKKKLFY
-46 LLLLFLLISIIDAVG
+46 LLLLFLLISVIDAIG

-77 IDKNNVTALLV
+77 IDKNTITAFLV
-88 KQLNLS
+88 NQLNLS

-101 ILGLAITVI
+101 ILGVAIAVI
-110 FIVQSVSY
+110 FIVQSISY
-118 LYAQKYICDFIYEQ
+118 LFAQKYISDFTYEQ

-154 RNSATITNNI
+154 KNTATITNTI
-164 LVEISLFCGSFLTAL
+164 ITEVSIFCGSFLTAF
-179 LRGITNAIILLV
+179 LRGITNFIILIV
-191 LVLLLAKTNLFFLV
+191 LLLLLAKTNSFFLLLV
-205 LIAITIFPT
+205 AITIFPT
-214 TLITSY
+214 TLISSY
-220 ISTSKVKNLGGEISQ
+220 ISTSKVKKIGAKISKI
-235 TNDELIRLI
+235 NDEIIRLI

-259 ESFFIQSINQHAK
+259 EDFFLTTINQQAK
-272 KISRLSSLFEIL
+272 ESSKLSAAFEIT
-284 LVIPPVVIK
+284 VAIPPVVIK
-293 NSLIVFVVLFIS
+293 NSLIIFVVLFVS
-305 WTSLGSS
+305 WASLGSS
-312 QSMANVGGIM
+312 DKMTSIGGIM

-347 NFSYVIDKIYLDLK
+347 NFSYVVDRLYFDLK
-361 EIENEQEDIDVFVAN
+361 EIEQQQQEIDDSLATSN
-376 SQIKK
+376 IKN
-381 LETEKS
+381 LASES
-387 SDSVMPFGHKLS
+387 SNQSVMPFSYKLS
-399 LQNIIYQYPEVSAK
+399 LQNIIYQYPEVSTK
-413 AINDISFDI
+413 AINNISFDI

-458 DDVSIYQNLR
+458 DDTSIYQNLR

-493 FGTPDHLIDQAK
+493 FGVPDHLIDRTR
-505 LEKAIKSAQ
+505 LEKAIQSAQ
-514 LEELIQE
+514 LEELMKQ

-582 SGTKTLIIIAHRLST
+582 SGTKTMIIIAHRLST
-597 IEHCDRLYLLGQGKI
+597 VEHCDRLYLLGQGKI
-612 LKAGTYQEVVVNQ
+612 LKAGTYQEVVVNPE
-625 SITDNS
+625 ITDNS

>member
-1 MPRLRRCRNF
+1 
-11 FFSKLSLLIEKP
+11 
-23 EYMKSFISK
+23 MKSFISK

-38 NRKQKLFY
+38 DRKKKLFY
-46 LLLLFLLISIIDAVG
+46 LLLLFLLISVIDAIG

-77 IDKNNVTALLV
+77 IDKNTITVFLIN
-88 KQLNLS
+88 QLNLS

-101 ILGLAITVI
+101 ILGVAIAVI
-110 FIVQSVSY
+110 FIVQSISY
-118 LYAQKYICDFIYEQ
+118 LYAQKYISDFTYEQ

-154 RNSATITNNI
+154 KNTATITNTI
-164 LVEISLFCGSFLTAL
+164 ITEVSIFCGSFLTAF
-179 LRGITNAIILLV
+179 LRGITNFIILLV
-191 LVLLLAKTNLFFLV
+191 LLLLLAKTNSFFLLLV
-205 LIAITIFPT
+205 AITIFPT

-220 ISTSKVKNLGGEISQ
+220 ISTSKVKKIGAKISKI
-235 TNDELIRLI
+235 NDEIIRLI

-259 ESFFIQSINQHAK
+259 EDFFLTTINQQAK
-272 KISRLSSLFEIL
+272 ESSKLSAAFEIT
-284 LVIPPVVIK
+284 VAIPPVVIK
-293 NSLIVFVVLFIS
+293 NSLIIFVVLFVS
-305 WTSLGSS
+305 WASLGSS
-312 QSMANVGGIM
+312 DKMTSIGGIM

-347 NFSYVIDKIYLDLK
+347 NFSYVVDRLYFDLK
-361 EIENEQEDIDVFVAN
+361 EIEQQQQEIDDSLATSN
-376 SQIKK
+376 IKN
-381 LETEKS
+381 LASES
-387 SDSVMPFGHKLS
+387 SNQSVMPFSHKLS
-399 LQNIIYQYPEVSAK
+399 LQNIIYQYPEVSTK
-413 AINDISFDI
+413 AISDISFDI

-458 DDVSIYQNLR
+458 DDTSIYQNLR

-493 FGTPDHLIDQAK
+493 FGVPDHLIDRTR
-505 LEKAIKSAQ
+505 LEKAIQSAQ
-514 LEELIQE
+514 LEELMKQ

-582 SGTKTLIIIAHRLST
+582 SGTKTMIIIAHRLST
-597 IEHCDRLYLLGQGKI
+597 VEHCDRLYLLGQGKI
-612 LKAGTYQEVVVNQ
+612 LKAGTYQEVVVNPE
-625 SITDNS
+625 ITDNS

>member
-1 MPRLRRCRNF
+1 
-11 FFSKLSLLIEKP
+11 
-23 EYMKSFISK
+23 MKSFISK

-38 NRKQKLFY
+38 DRKKKLFH
-46 LLLLFLLISIIDAVG
+46 LLLLFLLISVIDAIG

-77 IDKNNVTALLV
+77 IDKNTITAFLV
-88 KQLNLS
+88 NQLNLS

-101 ILGLAITVI
+101 ILGVVITII
-110 FIVQSVSY
+110 FIVQSISY
-118 LYAQKYICDFIYEQ
+118 LFAQKYISDFIYEQ

-154 RNSATITNNI
+154 KNTATITNTI
-164 LVEISLFCGSFLTAL
+164 ITEVSIFCGSFLTAF
-179 LRGITNAIILLV
+179 LRGITNFIILIV
-191 LVLLLAKTNLFFLV
+191 LLLLLAKTNLFFLLLV
-205 LIAITIFPT
+205 AITILPT
-214 TLITSY
+214 TLISSY
-220 ISTSKVKNLGGEISQ
+220 ISTSKVKKIGAKISKI
-235 TNDELIRLI
+235 NDEIIRLI

-259 ESFFIQSINQHAK
+259 EEFFLTTINQQAK
-272 KISRLSSLFEIL
+272 ESSKLSAAFEIT
-284 LVIPPVVIK
+284 VGIPPVVIK
-293 NSLIVFVVLFIS
+293 NSLIIFVVLFVS
-305 WTSLGSS
+305 WASLDSSDKMTSI
-312 QSMANVGGIM
+312 GGIM
-322 AVFGIASIRLIPA
+322 AIFGIASIRLIPA

-347 NFSYVIDKIYLDLK
+347 NFSYVVDRLYFDLK
-361 EIENEQEDIDVFVAN
+361 EIEQQQQEIDDSLARSN
-376 SQIKK
+376 IKN
-381 LETEKS
+381 LASES
-387 SDSVMPFGHKLS
+387 SDQSVMPFSYKLS
-399 LQNIIYQYPEVSAK
+399 LQNIIYQYPEVSTN
-413 AINDISFDI
+413 AINNISFDI

-458 DDVSIYQNLR
+458 DDVSIYQKLR

-493 FGTPDHLIDQAK
+493 FGVPDHLIDRTR
-505 LEKAIKSAQ
+505 LEKAIQSAQ
-514 LEELIQE
+514 LEELMQQ

-582 SGTKTLIIIAHRLST
+582 SGTKTMIIIAHRLST
-597 IEHCDRLYLLGQGKI
+597 VEHCDRLYLLGQGKI
-612 LKAGTYQEVVVNQ
+612 LKAGTYQEVVVNPE
-625 SITDNS
+625 ITDNS

>member
-1 MPRLRRCRNF
+1 
-11 FFSKLSLLIEKP
+11 
-23 EYMKSFISK
+23 MKSFISK

-38 NRKQKLFY
+38 DRKKKLFY
-46 LLLLFLLISIIDAVG
+46 LLLLFLLISVIDAIG

-77 IDKNNVTALLV
+77 IDKNTITVFLIN
-88 KQLNLS
+88 QLNLS

-101 ILGLAITVI
+101 ILGVAIAVI
-110 FIVQSVSY
+110 FIVQSISY
-118 LYAQKYICDFIYEQ
+118 LYAQKYISDFTYEQ

-154 RNSATITNNI
+154 KNTATITNTI
-164 LVEISLFCGSFLTAL
+164 ITEVSIFCGNFLTAF
-179 LRGITNAIILLV
+179 LRGITNFIILLV
-191 LVLLLAKTNLFFLV
+191 LLLLLAKTNSFFLLLV
-205 LIAITIFPT
+205 AITILPT
-214 TLITSY
+214 TLISSY
-220 ISTSKVKNLGGEISQ
+220 ISTSKVKKIGAKISKI
-235 TNDELIRLI
+235 NDEIIRLI

-259 ESFFIQSINQHAK
+259 EEFFLTTINQQAK
-272 KISRLSSLFEIL
+272 ESSKLSAAFEIT
-284 LVIPPVVIK
+284 VGIPPVVIK
-293 NSLIVFVVLFIS
+293 NSLIIFVVLFVS
-305 WTSLGSS
+305 WASLDSSDKMTSI
-312 QSMANVGGIM
+312 GGIM
-322 AVFGIASIRLIPA
+322 AIFGIASIRLIPA

-347 NFSYVIDKIYLDLK
+347 NFSYVVDRLYFDLK
-361 EIENEQEDIDVFVAN
+361 EIEKQQQEIDDSLATSN
-376 SQIKK
+376 ITNLAS
-381 LETEKS
+381 KS
-387 SDSVMPFGHKLS
+387 SNQSVMPFSHKLS
-399 LQNIIYQYPEVSAK
+399 LQNIIYQYPEVSTK
-413 AINDISFDI
+413 AISDISFDI

-478 QSIFLTDETIEKNIA
+478 KSIFLTDETIEKNIA
-493 FGTPDHLIDQAK
+493 FGVPDHLIDRTR
-505 LEKAIKSAQ
+505 LEKAIQSAQ
-514 LEELIQE
+514 LEELMKQ

-582 SGTKTLIIIAHRLST
+582 SGTKTMIIIAHRLST
-597 IEHCDRLYLLGQGKI
+597 VEHCDRLYLLGQGKI
-612 LKAGTYQEVVVNQ
+612 LKAGTYQEVVVNPE
-625 SITDNS
+625 ITDNS

>member
-1 MPRLRRCRNF
+1 
-11 FFSKLSLLIEKP
+11 
-23 EYMKSFISK
+23 MKSFISK

-46 LLLLFLLISIIDAVG
+46 LLLLFLLISVIDAIG

-77 IDKNNVTALLV
+77 IDTNNVSAFLV
-88 KQLNLS
+88 KQLNLF
-94 PSYYLIP
+94 PSSSLIP
-101 ILGLAITVI
+101 ILGVAITVI
-110 FIVQSVSY
+110 FIVQSISY
-118 LYAQKYICDFIYEQ
+118 LYAQKYISDFIYEQ

-154 RNSATITNNI
+154 KNTATITNTI
-164 LVEISLFCGSFLTAL
+164 ITEVSIFCGSFLTAF
-179 LRGITNAIILLV
+179 LRGITNFIILLV
-191 LVLLLAKTNLFFLV
+191 LLLLLAKTNLFFLFLV
-205 LIAITIFPT
+205 AITIFPT

-220 ISTSKVKNLGGEISQ
+220 ISTSKVKKIGAKISKI
-235 TNDELIRLI
+235 NDEIIRLI

-259 ESFFIQSINQHAK
+259 EEFFLTTINQQAK
-272 KISRLSSLFEIL
+272 ESSKISAAFEII
-284 LVIPPVVIK
+284 VGIPPVVIK
-293 NSLIVFVVLFIS
+293 NSLIIFVVLFVS
-305 WTSLGSS
+305 WASLGSS
-312 QSMANVGGIM
+312 DKMASIGGIM

-347 NFSYVIDKIYLDLK
+347 NFSYVVDRLYFDLK
-361 EIENEQEDIDVFVAN
+361 EIEKQQQEIDD
-376 SQIKK
+376 S
-381 LETEKS
+381 LTKS
-387 SDSVMPFGHKLS
+387 NIENLASESSNQFVMPFSHKLS
-399 LQNIIYQYPEVSAK
+399 LQNIIYQYPEVSTN
-413 AINDISFDI
+413 AINDLSLDI

-447 LLYPKSGDIQV
+447 LLYPQLGDIQV

-493 FGTPDHLIDQAK
+493 FGVSDHLIDRTK
-505 LEKAIKSAQ
+505 LEKAIQSAQ

-572 QLVNESIKSL
+572 KLVNESIKSL
-582 SGTKTLIIIAHRLST
+582 SGTKTMIIIAHRLST

-612 LKAGTYQEVVVNQ
+612 LKAGTYQEVVMNQ
-625 SITDNS
+625 EIIDNS

>member
-1 MPRLRRCRNF
+1 
-11 FFSKLSLLIEKP
+11 
-23 EYMKSFISK
+23 MKSFISK

-38 NRKQKLFY
+38 DRKKKLFY
-46 LLLLFLLISIIDAVG
+46 LLLLFLLISVIDAIG

-77 IDKNNVTALLV
+77 IDKNTITAFLV
-88 KQLNLS
+88 NQLNLS

-101 ILGLAITVI
+101 ILGVVITII
-110 FIVQSVSY
+110 FIVQSISY
-118 LYAQKYICDFIYEQ
+118 LFAQKYISDFIYEQ

-154 RNSATITNNI
+154 KNTATITNTI
-164 LVEISLFCGSFLTAL
+164 ITEVSIFCGSFLTAF
-179 LRGITNAIILLV
+179 LRGITNFIILIV
-191 LVLLLAKTNLFFLV
+191 LLLLLAKTNSFFLLLV
-205 LIAITIFPT
+205 AITIFPT
-214 TLITSY
+214 TLISSY
-220 ISTSKVKNLGGEISQ
+220 ISTSKVKKIGAKISKI
-235 TNDELIRLI
+235 NDEIIRLI

-259 ESFFIQSINQHAK
+259 EEFFLTTINQQAK
-272 KISRLSSLFEIL
+272 ESSKLSAAFEIT
-284 LVIPPVVIK
+284 VGIPPVVIK
-293 NSLIVFVVLFIS
+293 NSLIIFVVLFVS
-305 WTSLGSS
+305 WASLGSS
-312 QSMANVGGIM
+312 DKMTSIGGIM

-347 NFSYVIDKIYLDLK
+347 NFSYVVDRLYFDLK
-361 EIENEQEDIDVFVAN
+361 EIEQQQQEIDDSLATSN
-376 SQIKK
+376 IKN
-381 LETEKS
+381 LASES
-387 SDSVMPFGHKLS
+387 SNQSVMPFSHKLS
-399 LQNIIYQYPEVSAK
+399 LQNIIYQYPEVSTN
-413 AINDISFDI
+413 AINNISFDI

-458 DDVSIYQNLR
+458 DDTSIYQNLR

-493 FGTPDHLIDQAK
+493 FGVPDHLIDRTR
-505 LEKAIKSAQ
+505 LEKAIQSAQ
-514 LEELIQE
+514 LEELMQQ

-582 SGTKTLIIIAHRLST
+582 SGTKTMIIIAHRLST
-597 IEHCDRLYLLGQGKI
+597 VEHCDRLYLLGQGKI
-612 LKAGTYQEVVVNQ
+612 LKAGTYQEVVVNPE
-625 SITDNS
+625 ITDNS